1 MENTNEKAVVTAQ
14 KNISDKVLAKI
25 NEFQKAGALTLPKD
39 YSPENSL
46 KAAFLIL
53 SETKDSNKQLVLQ
66 SCSEASIANTLL
78 DMVVRGLSP
87 LKKQY
92 YFIPYGGK
100 LQGQPSYFG
109 NMATAKRVSK
119 VKDIHA
125 NVIYTDD
132 IFEYEINS
140 ETGIYKIIK
149 HESKLENIDI
159 EKIKGAYAIVHN
171 DDGTTYPVIMTIK
184 QIRRSWEMGQTKGQ
198 SQAHKG
204 FTDEMCK
211 RTVINRACKQ
221 IINSSDDAYLFDESD
236 KQEQAEKELEETI
249 INNANAGEPISFAE
263 EAQIVTDPEK
273 PEYPEQKETF
283 EANIE
288 DKPTDNQPKM
298 NF

>member
-1 MENTNEKAVVTAQ
+1 MENNNEKTAVAVQ

-25 NEFQKAGALTLPKD
+25 NEFQKAGALILPKD
-39 YSPENSL
+39 YSAENAL
-46 KAAFLIL
+46 KSAFLIL

-109 NMATAKRVSK
+109 NIATAKRVST
-119 VKDIHA
+119 VTDINA
-125 NVIYTDD
+125 NVIYNDD
-132 IFEYEINS
+132 VFEYEINT
-140 ETGIYKIIK
+140 ETGKTKVLK
-149 HESKLENIDI
+149 HESKLDNIDFDAI
-159 EKIKGAYAIVHN
+159 RGAYAVVIN
-171 DDGTTYPVIMTIK
+171 ADGSSYAVIMTMK
-184 QIRRSWEMGQTKGQ
+184 QIRRSWEMGQTKGT

-221 IINSSDDAYLFDESD
+221 IINSSDDGYLFDETE
-236 KQEQAEKELEETI
+236 KQNNNEPDSEDI
-249 INNANAGEPISFAE
+249 IAQNANKGEEISFADEAEIISEHKE
-263 EAQIVTDPEK
+263 EPQHQETAAEVKPEQANGSAKPEK
-273 PEYPEQKETF
+273 LF
-283 EANIE
+283 
-288 DKPTDNQPKM
+288 
-298 NF
+298 